1 MKALALAIANM
12 GERGDGKLYDGSLPA
27 KALDREL
34 DEIQAGVDKVFAE
47 RRAEYELLWG
57 EPMKEERQ

>member
-1 MKALALAIANM
+1 MKALEDLRTLNRLETEI
-12 GERGDGKLYDGSLPA
+12 
-27 KALDREL
+27 